1 MARTKRAISKA
12 KEVKK
17 LDTLVEKA
25 GKSERLS
32 RSKRKALKK
41 AAIRLSKPSRDDK
54 QKMLDCL
61 TNSGL
66 TVIQAEG
73 EADVFIANVLFY

>member
-1 MARTKRAISKA
+1 VARTKRAISKA